1 MLIFRACS
9 KNLFF
14 CRPEN
19 LTGMRKSKRSG
30 CPFFS
35 PIFFGQ
41 AKKMGSPFGRNQSIN
56 ARHSRSKMGSPFG
69 RNQNINARQSRNT
82 IESPFGQNPNLP
94 QENKI
99 ALLTK
104 PKYQCKAQPQKNEV
118 DL

>member
-41 AKKMGSPFGRNQSIN
+41 AKTTLRVERCFSNG
-56 ARHSRSKMGSPFG
+56 
-69 RNQNINARQSRNT
+69 
-82 IESPFGQNPNLP
+82 
-94 QENKI
+94 
-99 ALLTK
+99 TK
-104 PKYQCKAQPQKNEV
+104 CKAQPQ
-118 DL
+118 